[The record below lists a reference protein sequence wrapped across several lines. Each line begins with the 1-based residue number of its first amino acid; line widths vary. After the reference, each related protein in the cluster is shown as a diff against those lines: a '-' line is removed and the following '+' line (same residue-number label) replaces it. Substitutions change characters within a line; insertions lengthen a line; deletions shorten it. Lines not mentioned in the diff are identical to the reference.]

1 MININL
7 NPFYS
12 PVPSGGGLQPAEP
25 AEPAEPAKP
34 AEPATPSHGNRPLTR
49 KEIIQAGGE
58 LTPLTRE
65 EVYLKK
71 QMEQGGGG
79 LPDMTD
85 APFSAVLTVK
95 QKFGGGKEAAWSD
108 FAMYRP
114 SASDIGMILG
124 VVSDGEGNPEY
135 DVVELPIRIAGIDDG
150 ADIYTTPSAVAELLN
165 DGSGTPTYIN
175 FFGTLI
181 PVDFELENTIG
192 GNALYCS
199 STGTLFRVYIQGN
212 TDTNKWTINEYRA
225 TIQWTEA

>member
-1 MININL
+1 MNIRL

-12 PVPSGGGLQPAEP
+12 PVPSGGGLTP

-34 AEPATPSHGNRPLTR
+34 AEPATASHGNKPLTR

-79 LPDMTD
+79 LPDTTN
-85 APFSAVLTVK
+85 APLGAWLTVK
-95 QKFGGGKEAAWSD
+95 NKSGGGKEPAWSNT
-108 FAMYRP
+108 AMYQP
-114 SASDIGMILG
+114 SADEIGMILG
-124 VVSDGEGNPEY
+124 VVDDGEGNAEY
-135 DVVELPIRIAGIDDG
+135 DAVELPIRIAGICDG
-150 ADIYTTPSAVAELLN
+150 ADIRTTPSAVAALLN

-175 FFGTLI
+175 FNGVLI
-181 PVDFELENTIG
+181 PVGFELENTIA

-199 STGTLFRVYIQGN
+199 STGTLFHMYIQGN
-212 TDTNKWTINEYRA
+212 TSTNKWEINEYRA
-225 TIQWTEA
+225 TIQWTKA